1 MNLEKEVFELAID
14 DIMPNRFQ
22 PREVFDDESINELA
36 QSIKEHGVIQPIIV
50 RKIGDKYEIVAGER
64 RFRASKVAGKTTIPA
79 LVRNV
84 DDKESA
90 KIALLENLQRK
101 NLTAIEEAKT
111 YQTILKL
118 DNLTQDELA
127 NTLGKSQ
134 STIANKL
141 RLLNLADEVQ
151 KALLNEQISERHAR
165 SLLNIEDKE
174 QQKQLLEKVIL
185 NRMTVKQL
193 DDEIATITG
202 KTVSL
207 TDEEEQQP
215 IINNEVSNEIPPVAP
230 SNVFESLRNESTNK
244 IQQEP
249 QIKDDMF
256 AEVFKSSEIPE
267 YNEEGVSIEQPVTNV
282 TEPIINQEE
291 EKQPVIPTFDTIQQN
306 SILPEQ
312 SINENPIKMEN
323 SPIQP
328 EFPTLNTIDPNSIPP
343 MQQFNDIPAQQSN
356 VEIPIVEEIPR
367 IPTLDTMEP
376 VNVPLEQSINEF
388 PVEINTN
395 NTIMETPMEQ
405 NLNSS
410 IENNPAEGVNIN
422 FFSNIDQLIN
432 KENAS
437 ISYVEPTEPTVNLNS
452 EPVISPLATQE
463 ENKPNDIYD
472 LRFAINNFRQAVQNT
487 EKFGFIIDTEEFDFD
502 NVYQFIIKINKNK

>member
-64 RFRASKVAGKTTIPA
+64 RFRASKIAGKTTIPA

-207 TDEEEQQP
+207 TDEEEQQQP

-291 EKQPVIPTFDTIQQN
+291 PIQPAQAPLNSMEQN
-306 SILPEQ
+306 NVLQEQ
-312 SINENPIKMEN
+312 SMNENIIPKVESVMEN
-323 SPIQP
+323 TLIQP

-343 MQQFNDIPAQQSN
+343 MQQFNDIPVQQSTG
-356 VEIPIVEEIPR
+356 EITAVEETPIISP
-367 IPTLDTMEP
+367 LNKVEP
-376 VNVPLEQSINEF
+376 ASILPEQPINNVT
-388 PVEINTN
+388 EI
-395 NTIMETPMEQ
+395 PMEQ
-405 NLNSS
+405 NLNSN
-410 IENNPAEGVNIN
+410 IESNPAEGVSTD

-432 KENAS
+432 KGNEP
-437 ISYVEPTEPTVNLNS
+437 IPYVEPTTQQTNLNS